1 MTSLRRIIRG
11 PSGQR
16 FGHLVGRAG
25 RRKSNRLIDWLVPM
39 PPNIPLDAVTDVRS
53 VLLVRPNFRIG
64 NTLFTTP
71 LVPALRER
79 FPNARLE
86 MLTGDTTTSLLAHLP
101 IDDIHT
107 VSRFHV
113 LFPWRFVALFLRL
126 RRARFDV
133 AVEAGRGSFSGALYA
148 FLSGARYR
156 IGSAGRGDRFLNVRL
171 PKLPVAHA
179 YDGAAGFARSLGA
192 SCADRP
198 VYRVSPAEDAEA
210 VRILAELG
218 LVDGDTVRPFLAVF
232 VGGHLDKRWPRSRW
246 LALVRELERL
256 GVTFAVFLGPEEITF
271 DAELHAE
278 LGSTARVLK
287 PRPLRT
293 FAALLACARA
303 VITPDSG
310 PMHLAAALG
319 VPVIALLQMKSSEF
333 YRPRGPQDRALLNA
347 TVEMA
352 VAEVTALRDS
362 GTLPTESGVDRV
374 PRSEADRD
382 KGGRQ

>member
-25 RRKSNRLIDWLVPM
+25 RQVSDRLVDWLMPV
-39 PPNIPLDAVTDVRS
+39 PPNIPLAAVTDVRS

-64 NTLFTTP
+64 NTLFATP

-79 FPNARLE
+79 FPGARLE

-101 IDDIHT
+101 IDAIHT

-113 LFPWRFVALFLRL
+113 LFPWRFVALFWRL
-126 RRARFDV
+126 RRAHFDV

-156 IGSAGRGDRFLNVRL
+156 IGCTGRGDRFLNVRL
-171 PKLPVAHA
+171 PRIPVAHA
-179 YDGAAGFARSLGA
+179 YDGAAGFARSFGA

-218 LVDGDTVRPFLAVF
+218 LSDDITVRPFLAVF

-246 LALVRELERL
+246 LAFVREIDRL
-256 GVTFAVFLGPEEITF
+256 GIAFVVFLGPEEVTF
-271 DAELHAE
+271 DTELHAQ
-278 LGSTARVLK
+278 LGAGARVLK

-293 FAALLACARA
+293 FAALLARARA
-303 VITPDSG
+303 VVTPDSG

-333 YRPRGPQDRALLNA
+333 YGPRGPQDRALLNA

-352 VAEVTALRDS
+352 VAEVMALRDS
-362 GTLPTESGVDRV
+362 GTLPSEQRVDRV
-374 PRSEADRD
+374 ASEADR
-382 KGGRQ
+382 GENGRR